1 MEKLTEIMDRGV
13 IRTKC
18 FVYDFLHKENGD
30 TNFISIAII
39 AAIVVVLA
47 GFFIYFGKDIMKTMS
62 ESVKK
67 FIQNPAERDPNS

>member
-39 AAIVVVLA
+39 AAIVIVLA
-47 GFFIYFGKDIMKTMS
+47 GFFMFIGKDAMIDIKGKVKT
-62 ESVKK
+62 
-67 FIQNPAERDPNS
+67 FISNPSAEEPK